1 MSTSRPVKHVDEAV
15 YSIVYSHL
23 MSTTIRVS
31 EQTRDRFARLADATG
46 RPMTQL
52 LDEAADALERRL
64 FFDELSDRFST
75 LRSDPALWAEVESER
90 AVEHGAD
97 TDRS

>member
-1 MSTSRPVKHVDEAV
+1 
-15 YSIVYSHL
+15 

-52 LDEAADALERRL
+52 LDDAADALERRL
-64 FFDELSDRFST
+64 FFDQFSARYEALRADGAAWDEIEL
-75 LRSDPALWAEVESER
+75 ER
-90 AVEHGAD
+90 AVEGGTVRD
-97 TDRS
+97 LSS

>member
-1 MSTSRPVKHVDEAV
+1 
-15 YSIVYSHL
+15 

-52 LDEAADALERRL
+52 LDEAADALERRV
-64 FFDELSDRFST
+64 FFDQFSARYEV
-75 LRSDPALWAEVESER
+75 LRADPSAWGEIETERVVEGGSVR
-90 AVEHGAD
+90 DHS
-97 TDRS
+97 T